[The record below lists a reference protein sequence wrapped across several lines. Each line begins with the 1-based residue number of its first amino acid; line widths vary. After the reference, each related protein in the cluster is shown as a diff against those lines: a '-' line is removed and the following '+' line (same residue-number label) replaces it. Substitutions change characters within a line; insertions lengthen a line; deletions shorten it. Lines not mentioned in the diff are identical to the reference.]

1 MSEEA
6 RRGGYLSEL
15 WRGVRRRRSGLVAL
29 VFIVGL
35 AAVAALAPFIAG
47 TKPIVCSYK
56 GSLYFPAVSYWN
68 ESWESAVLR
77 ADCALFG
84 YPQGLR
90 EGDPESWALWPLFY
104 ADPYRRIDAG
114 EWPGRAKDPMRGAPS
129 ATNLLGT
136 DTIGRDVL
144 ARMVHG
150 ASTALL
156 VGFVAMGIAAAIG
169 VTVGALAGYFGG
181 WVDVVFSRVVEL
193 VMAVPP
199 LILIVALVAVLERP
213 TIWHLMAVIGLT
225 RWESIARYTRAEFLR
240 LRESEFVLA
249 ARVLGV
255 AAPRI
260 MLRHILPNALAPIVV
275 TLSFGIA
282 GSIVLE
288 SALSFLGL
296 GSDPAKS
303 PSWGRILNEGKESL
317 PGDAPHWWLIVFPGL
332 AIFVAV
338 LAYNLLGDAIQEAS
352 DPRRKR

>member
-1 MSEEA
+1 
-6 RRGGYLSEL
+6 
-15 WRGVRRRRSGLVAL
+15 
-29 VFIVGL
+29 
-35 AAVAALAPFIAG
+35 
-47 TKPIVCSYK
+47 
-56 GSLYFPAVSYWN
+56 
-68 ESWESAVLR
+68 
-77 ADCALFG
+77 
-84 YPQGLR
+84 
-90 EGDPESWALWPLFY
+90 
-104 ADPYRRIDAG
+104 
-114 EWPGRAKDPMRGAPS
+114 
-129 ATNLLGT
+129 
-136 DTIGRDVL
+136 
-144 ARMVHG
+144 
-150 ASTALL
+150 
-156 VGFVAMGIAAAIG
+156 
-169 VTVGALAGYFGG
+169 
-181 WVDVVFSRVVEL
+181 
-193 VMAVPP
+193 
-199 LILIVALVAVLERP
+199 
-213 TIWHLMAVIGLT
+213 GLT